1 VLLGGL
7 LIHGIFPG
15 PNLFV
20 EHADVAW
27 AFINSLLVGQV
38 LMLVFGLYIAGLAAH
53 VVRIPP
59 PILASGILVLSVFGA
74 YSVQSSYSD
83 VVVMLALGLGM
94 YFLSKYGFSPAPLV
108 LGVILG
114 PIAESNY
121 VQGQII
127 AGAGDGMFAYFFT
140 GALNLFLIGLVVAS
154 IVYSVISEIRIRRL
168 EPRTGVAS

>member
-1 VLLGGL
+1 
-7 LIHGIFPG
+7 
-15 PNLFV
+15 
-20 EHADVAW
+20 
-27 AFINSLLVGQV
+27 
-38 LMLVFGLYIAGLAAH
+38 
-53 VVRIPP
+53 
-59 PILASGILVLSVFGA
+59 LASGILVLSVFGA